1 MRSCDDGHA
10 LRTVSSAVAVV
21 CLALVFHAAA
31 GGRVPT
37 APAVGLLTLATLAV
51 TAPLTRRRTV
61 PLPGLLAVL
70 GGAQVML
77 HAAFDAHGHA
87 AGHVHAVAHGAAS
100 TATMVAMHAV
110 ATLLTSLAFA
120 QGRDALRT
128 ATAWSAVRHLL
139 LHPPRLLPAPPRL
152 PVLLAPPSATTSVL
166 PGAVR
171 SRAPPVLVPY
181 AS

>member
-31 GGRVPT
+31 GGHVPT
-37 APAVGLLTLATLAV
+37 AAAIGLLTLATLVV
-51 TAPLTRRRTV
+51 TAPLTRHTV
-61 PLPGLLAVL
+61 PLPGLLVVL
-70 GGAQVML
+70 GAAQVVL
-77 HAAFDAHGHA
+77 HTAFDAHATDHT
-87 AGHVHAVAHGAAS
+87 HAVAHGAAS

-120 QGRDALRT
+120 QGRDALRR
-128 ATAWSAVRHLL
+128 ASAWSAVRHLL
-139 LHPPRLLPAPPRL
+139 LHPPRRLPASPRL
-152 PVLLAPPSATTSVL
+152 PVLLAPPSAATSAT

-181 AS
+181 AV